1 VVIGANGVG
10 ALQQDRHSGSRG
22 ALQVRNLSVRDNLM
36 VQTAPAGEGAVTG
49 LVQDID
55 DNRYFTEKNNRWVG
69 NTYHLPDRSG
79 AYFDWSND
87 LITQAVWKRFGQD
100 SGA

>member
-1 VVIGANGVG
+1 MGAFF
-10 ALQQDRHSGSRG
+10 QDDWQIH
-22 ALQVRNLSVRDNLM
+22 RNLTVNL
-36 VQTAPAGEGAVTG
+36 G
-49 LVQDID
+49 LRWDVETP
-55 DNRYFTEKNNRWVG
+55 FTEKNNRWVG